1 MSEETN
7 IIEQAEETKPKR
19 RKRKEKAL
27 ISVESAVESTVE
39 TSAIP
44 ETDPPLPEITEDPV
58 VEEQVCVPSTDS
70 EIVIDDSSIV
80 DVEPVVETA
89 PVEEVAPA
97 EKLSVEEVPAE
108 VIKPKRAKKSTPK
121 AKSENEFPKYF
132 DIDQPIWI
140 YRTSVNPK
148 PMQAI
153 RGRYWVWS
161 PEIVTGRICVT
172 ESESGAG
179 IISKIA
185 GWVNVSD
192 LKCGD

>member
-19 RKRKEKAL
+19 RKRKTKAL
-27 ISVESAVESTVE
+27 ISVETVAEPTVE

-44 ETDPPLPEITEDPV
+44 ETDPALPEITEDPV

-70 EIVIDDSSIV
+70 EVVVDGASIAV
-80 DVEPVVETA
+80 PEQVEDK
-89 PVEEVAPA
+89 PVEEV
-97 EKLSVEEVPAE
+97 
-108 VIKPKRAKKSTPK
+108 KPKRAKKVAAELVAEVAAEP
-121 AKSENEFPKYF
+121 EMPKYY

-148 PMQAI
+148 PMHAI
-153 RGRYWVWS
+153 RGRYWVWD
-161 PEIVTGRICVT
+161 PEVVTGRICVT
-172 ESESGAG
+172 ESEFGVG

-192 LKCGD
+192 LK